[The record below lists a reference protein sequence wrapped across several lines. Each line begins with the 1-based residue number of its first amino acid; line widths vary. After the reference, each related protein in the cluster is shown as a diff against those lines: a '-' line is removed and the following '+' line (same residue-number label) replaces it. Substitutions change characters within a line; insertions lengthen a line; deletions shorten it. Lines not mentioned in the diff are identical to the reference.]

1 MHPTIFYFFPVS
13 CHFQSVVL
21 SLEAK
26 VLYLFFRKNI
36 SKLSDE
42 ELLANYTKSG
52 NTEYFGELYNRY
64 IPLLYGLCLKY
75 LQDEDRAQEAVMQ
88 LFEDLLP
95 KLAHYE
101 ITAFKPWLY
110 KVAKNHCLQLLRKGN
125 KEILLDYD
133 INVMESDEFLHLL
146 YEEESTEEQ
155 LQALHRCLKKLPDD
169 QRVSITYFFLQEMS
183 YADVAQQTGFTLNNV
198 KSFIQNGKRNL
209 KNCIQKQTP

>member
-1 MHPTIFYFFPVS
+1 M
-13 CHFQSVVL
+13 VL

>member
-1 MHPTIFYFFPVS
+1 M
-13 CHFQSVVL
+13 
-21 SLEAK
+21 
-26 VLYLFFRKNI
+26 FFRKNI

>member
-1 MHPTIFYFFPVS
+1 MFLSLGTKVS
-13 CHFQSVVL
+13 C
-21 SLEAK
+21 
-26 VLYLFFRKNI
+26 LFFRRNI

-52 NTEYFGELYNRY
+52 DAEYFGELYNRY

-95 KLAHYE
+95 KMANYE

-110 KVAKNHCLQLLRKGN
+110 RVAKNHCLQVLRKEN
-125 KEILLDYD
+125 KEIQLDYA
-133 INVMESDEFLHLL
+133 INIMESDEFLHLL
-146 YEEESTEEQ
+146 CEEESTEEQ
-155 LQALHRCLKKLPDD
+155 LQALHRCLEKLPDD
-169 QRVSITYFFLQEMS
+169 QRVSITSFFLQEMS
-183 YADVAQQTGFTLNNV
+183 YADVAGQTGFTLNNV

-209 KNCIQKQTP
+209 KNCIKK